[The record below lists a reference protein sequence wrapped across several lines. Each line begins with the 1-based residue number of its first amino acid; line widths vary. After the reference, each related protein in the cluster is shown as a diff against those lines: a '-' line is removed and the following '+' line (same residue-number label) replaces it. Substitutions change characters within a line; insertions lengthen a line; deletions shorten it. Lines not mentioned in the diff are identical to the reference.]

1 MRRENLTPDFRTQA
15 GALDRQR
22 VPRASRLPFEWMV
35 NPHRARTHAR
45 ARASIDDPIDWERF
59 AMVSAPHA
67 DRAWKSMTASI
78 TDRDAGAPRSTSPR
92 AGVTAYLTLLQGAG
106 PSPAGDLSA
115 RPWLLLRE
123 RTTDRLRQQ

>member
-1 MRRENLTPDFRTQA
+1 
-15 GALDRQR
+15 
-22 VPRASRLPFEWMV
+22 
-35 NPHRARTHAR
+35 
-45 ARASIDDPIDWERF
+45 
-59 AMVSAPHA
+59 
-67 DRAWKSMTASI
+67 MTASI

-106 PSPAGDLSA
+106 TSPAGDPSA